1 MENKNIEL
9 IKLINGNTIDIL
21 KKLDNESINC
31 VVTSP
36 PYWRLRDYGHD
47 EQIGLEETPE
57 EFINNLCDIFDE
69 VFRILKDD
77 GTLFVNLGD
86 CYSHSNSIS
95 TKGRRGFNK
104 DEKDYFLKKNKCVAK
119 RKSLVGIPA
128 MFQLEMIKRGWIL
141 RNKIIWQ
148 KSNIMPESVK
158 DRFTND
164 YEEVFFFTKNQ
175 KYYFNKLYEP
185 YAEKTLNSFKNGKI
199 TNSHKYLEAGKSK
212 CGMREGREWLAVVSE
227 KGRNMRT
234 VWKIGT
240 VGIKEAHFS
249 TFPLEL
255 ARRCIEAG
263 CPSDGIVL
271 DIFTGSG
278 TTNIAAAKLG
288 IKSIGIELIDE
299 NIKIIEGR
307 IKELKKERKKCQL
320 SFEN

>member
-1 MENKNIEL
+1 MINL
-9 IKLINGNTIDIL
+9 IQGSALEVL
-21 KKLDNESINC
+21 KGLDSKSINC
-31 VVTSP
+31 VVTSS
-36 PYWRLRDYGHD
+36 PYWRLRDYGSD
-47 EQIGLEETPE
+47 QQIGLEETPE
-57 EFINNLCDIFDE
+57 EFIANLCDTFDE
-69 VFRILKDD
+69 VYRILKDN

-86 CYSHSNSIS
+86 SYSGNNAIS
-95 TKGRRGFNK
+95 TKSRRGFVKGIK
-104 DEKDYFLKKNKCVAK
+104 DQMLKKNNCVAK

-148 KSNIMPESVK
+148 KSNVMPESVN

-185 YAEKTLNSFKNGKI
+185 YSEKTLHSFKDGKI
-199 TNSHKYLEAGKSK
+199 PNSHKYLEAGKSK
-212 CGMREGREWLAVVSE
+212 TGMRDRREWLAVVSE

-255 ARRCIEAG
+255 ARRCVEAG
-263 CPSDGIVL
+263 CPKDGTVL
-271 DIFTGSG
+271 DPFMGSG
-278 TTNIAAAKLG
+278 TTNIASAKLG
-288 IKSIGIELIDE
+288 IKSIGIELMED
-299 NIKIIEGR
+299 NIEIAKKR
-307 IKELKKERKKCQL
+307 ITREVEESGKNVEM
-320 SFEN
+320 

>member
-1 MENKNIEL
+1 M
-9 IKLINGNTIDIL
+9 IKIMHGNVLDKLKIL
-21 KKLDNESINC
+21 ENESINC

-36 PYWRLRDYGHD
+36 PYWRLRDYNHSD
-47 EQIGLEETPE
+47 QFGLEETPE
-57 EFINNLCDIFDE
+57 QFIEKLCNVFDE
-69 VFRILKDD
+69 VYRVLRKD

-86 CYSHSNSIS
+86 SYSGSNSIS
-95 TKGRRGFNK
+95 TKGRRGFYK
-104 DEKDYFLKKNKCVAK
+104 DEKNEVLKKNKCMAK

-148 KSNIMPESVK
+148 KSNVMPESVN

-164 YEEVFFFTKNQ
+164 YEEVFFFTKTQ

-185 YAEKTLNSFKNGKI
+185 YAEKTLHAFKNGKI
-199 TNSHKYLEAGKSK
+199 PNSHKYLEAGKSK
-212 CGMREGREWLAVVSE
+212 TGMRNGREWLAVVSE

-255 ARRCIEAG
+255 ARRCIKAG
-263 CPSDGIVL
+263 CPTNGIVL
-271 DIFTGSG
+271 DIFAGSG

-288 IKSIGIELIDE
+288 ISSIGIELVKDTIQ
-299 NIKIIEGR
+299 IAQQR
-307 IKELKKERKKCQL
+307 IKKELEV
-320 SFEN
+320 

>member
-1 MENKNIEL
+1 MENKNIGL
-9 IKLINGNTIDIL
+9 IKLINGNAIDIL
-21 KKLDNESINC
+21 KKLGTESINC

-104 DEKDYFLKKNKCVAK
+104 DEKDYFLKKNKCMAK

-199 TNSHKYLEAGKSK
+199 PNSHKYLEAGKSK

>member
-1 MENKNIEL
+1 
-9 IKLINGNTIDIL
+9 
-21 KKLDNESINC
+21 
-31 VVTSP
+31 
-36 PYWRLRDYGHD
+36 
-47 EQIGLEETPE
+47 
-57 EFINNLCDIFDE
+57 
-69 VFRILKDD
+69 
-77 GTLFVNLGD
+77 
-86 CYSHSNSIS
+86 
-95 TKGRRGFNK
+95 
-104 DEKDYFLKKNKCVAK
+104 
-119 RKSLVGIPA
+119 

-199 TNSHKYLEAGKSK
+199 PNSHKYLEAGKSK